1 MVEQEFLLVS
11 RCIMEKHDAQW
22 RGEGRPEGRDNISLS
37 LNFSCLDIKL
47 EFHFTSPSEFLIQLV
62 REDLLREVTFKL
74 GHRGSNPL
82 GAEGRVPDRGNSRY
96 KFSEL

>member
-62 REDLLREVTFKL
+62 WGWIQSLSLTRVQEVLMLRLLV
-74 GHRGSNPL
+74 
-82 GAEGRVPDRGNSRY
+82 
-96 KFSEL
+96 